1 MTGAEFKHRLRL
13 LGRTQ
18 VGFAS
23 EIGVTERTVHNWA
36 NKGPPAEICYLVD
49 TLTSLE
55 MPFGPRSDA
64 NSNGQQA
71 QTAFARSANALMNQ
85 LAERAARTGA
95 EREFVDAVRLW
106 IDQASNTLEYKA
118 RD

>member
-1 MTGAEFKHRLRL
+1 MTGSEFKHRLRL

-36 NKGPPAEICYLVD
+36 SKGPPAEIRYLID
-49 TLTSLE
+49 TMTSLE
-55 MPFGPRSDA
+55 MPFGPQVETARDLA
-64 NSNGQQA
+64 A
-71 QTAFARSANALMNQ
+71 AKAFARSATLVMNQ

-95 EREFVDAVRLW
+95 GREFVDAVRIW
-106 IDQASNTLEYKA
+106 IDQATDRPESKPRN
-118 RD
+118 